1 MQNLKLGRNKQNW
14 RVESGSEGI
23 TKGITIKTVEKKDC
37 FISLL
42 AFLGNHTIPKIL
54 KFQTCFC

>member
-14 RVESGSEGI
+14 RVESGSEG
-23 TKGITIKTVEKKDC
+23 KTIKTVEKKDC

-42 AFLGNHTIPKIL
+42 VF
-54 KFQTCFC
+54 F